1 MKKVF
6 YYLVVFSVLFGG
18 FIACEENLKDKEKEL
33 TPEELEELRRQD
45 SLKEAQK
52 NTINADLV
60 LTYEVNIPISASSY
74 GGTDLEIE
82 LNKIAQAFE
91 LTEEQV
97 LNGIAG
103 ADGAP
108 DITPFAIAGTTGA
121 DVGSASNTNAP
132 WGHWWD
138 ANGDVINWGEG
149 AMIYAEFNPE
159 TGIFHVGQF
168 PGRLED
174 GQKIT
179 VIEALRYNSIRV
191 AVQIKATAVAKE
203 EVQASIV
210 ATQNLTLETTP
221 KSSYDLDPVTFDLTA
236 ALTELGV
243 SSMEGVEFV
252 AVGAGDKIT
261 DEYTGEAAL
270 KSYWYDTNGEVC
282 GWGDDAMVYTTYGSF
297 EENQIGVGQ
306 FPGHLKEGDVL
317 TVKYGLIAGSKI
329 VVLEI
334 KITVVGYQDP
344 ETELEGEAQ
353 NLTYDIQ
360 LSKPVSQD
368 YASVSVDIKDKF
380 REAFRKTTYQ
390 IHQAILSGELK
401 LYVDEITEEAPAY
414 TADAPEYWLNT
425 EGKACGW
432 SDGIVWCSI
441 GHSETTLTLYGGNH
455 HENAEAG
462 NVVTTKYI
470 ATYNGGSVTFNITFT
485 INNPEE

>member
-203 EVQASIV
+203 EVQASMW
-210 ATQNLTLETTP
+210 L
-221 KSSYDLDPVTFDLTA
+221 
-236 ALTELGV
+236 
-243 SSMEGVEFV
+243 
-252 AVGAGDKIT
+252 
-261 DEYTGEAAL
+261 
-270 KSYWYDTNGEVC
+270 
-282 GWGDDAMVYTTYGSF
+282 
-297 EENQIGVGQ
+297 
-306 FPGHLKEGDVL
+306 H
-317 TVKYGLIAGSKI
+317 
-329 VVLEI
+329 
-334 KITVVGYQDP
+334 
-344 ETELEGEAQ
+344 
-353 NLTYDIQ
+353 
-360 LSKPVSQD
+360 
-368 YASVSVDIKDKF
+368 
-380 REAFRKTTYQ
+380 
-390 IHQAILSGELK
+390 K
-401 LYVDEITEEAPAY
+401 L
-414 TADAPEYWLNT
+414 N
-425 EGKACGW
+425 
-432 SDGIVWCSI
+432 S
-441 GHSETTLTLYGGNH
+441 
-455 HENAEAG
+455 
-462 NVVTTKYI
+462 
-470 ATYNGGSVTFNITFT
+470 
-485 INNPEE
+485 